1 MSSDAVF
8 VADSVTKSFGAQRVL
23 HSASLWARA
32 GELTV
37 LVGINGSGKSTLLRC
52 ATGLLSAESGTV
64 RFAGQVYTRPRL
76 EQLARAGLFYMS
88 QELLLSPAIPVRTQL
103 EGFAAMFASDFDAVV
118 DLLELRDVLEQWPIT
133 LSGGERRRID
143 IAAALLR
150 RPRCLLADEPLA
162 KIDPRDRDLVTRA
175 FRMLADGGTAVVFT
189 GHEVEDVLSAADHV
203 IWVTAGTTHSLGSGT
218 AAREHHA
225 FRREYLGLTD
235 RKSLRIA
242 TVE

>member
-8 VADSVTKSFGAQRVL
+8 VADSVTKSFGTRRIL

-37 LVGINGSGKSTLLRC
+37 LVGSNGSGKSTLLRC

-76 EQLARAGLFYMS
+76 EQLARAGLFYMP
-88 QELLLSPAIPVRTQL
+88 QDLLLSPAIPVRAQL
-103 EGFAAMFASDFDAVV
+103 AGFAAMFATDQFDAVV
-118 DLLELRDVLEQWPIT
+118 DLLELRDVLDQWPIT

-150 RPRCLLADEPLA
+150 RPRCLLSDEPLA
-162 KIDPRDRDLVTRA
+162 KVDPRDRELVISA
-175 FRMLADGGTAVVFT
+175 FRALAEGGTAVVFT
-189 GHEVEDVLSAADHV
+189 GHEIEDVLGAADHV
-203 IWVTAGTTHSLGSGT
+203 IWMTAGTTHSLGPAAS
-218 AAREHHA
+218 AREHHQ
-225 FRREYLGLTD
+225 FRREYLGPTD
-235 RKSLRIA
+235 RKSLRA